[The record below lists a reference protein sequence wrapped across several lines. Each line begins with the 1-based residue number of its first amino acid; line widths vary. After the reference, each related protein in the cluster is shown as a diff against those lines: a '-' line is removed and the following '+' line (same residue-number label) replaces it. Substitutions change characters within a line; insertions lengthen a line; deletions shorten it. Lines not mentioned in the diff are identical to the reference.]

1 MTSTAMQGRHTISSF
16 VEHEHEELVAAL
28 DRIHRVAEELHGLPA
43 DRKAHSV
50 ADALRWV
57 DETLK
62 PHMAWE
68 ESWLCPEIDTRAQT
82 TWVTRLVRFDHRQ
95 IAHQADRLKAN
106 QSHLDRDPSREAEAE
121 VFADLLGLETLLRAD
136 LEREEYFLIPL
147 LETEAARWTPEW
159 RD

>member
-1 MTSTAMQGRHTISSF
+1 MTSTSTQGRHEISAF

-28 DRIHRVAEELHGLPA
+28 DGIHRVAEELAGLPA
-43 DRKAHSV
+43 DRKAKSIAKV
-50 ADALRWV
+50 LSWV

-62 PHMAWE
+62 PHLAWE

-95 IAHQADRLKAN
+95 IADQANRVKAH
-106 QSHLDRDPSREAEAE
+106 QSHIDHGPSGKAEAE
-121 VFADLLGLETLLRAD
+121 LFGDLLGLETLLRAD
-136 LEREEYFLIPL
+136 LEREEQFLMPL
-147 LETEAARWTPEW
+147 LANEADRWTPEW

>member
-1 MTSTAMQGRHTISSF
+1 MTSTSTQGLHTISAF
-16 VEHEHEELVAAL
+16 VEHEHEELVVAL
-28 DRIHRVAEELHGLPA
+28 DRIHRMAEELTDLPV
-43 DRKAHSV
+43 DRMANSV
-50 ADALRWV
+50 AKVLSWF

-95 IAHQADRLKAN
+95 IVHQANRLRAHK
-106 QSHLDRDPSREAEAE
+106 SHLDHGPSRETEAE
-121 VFADLLGLETLLRAD
+121 VFGDLLGLETLLRAD
-136 LEREEYFLIPL
+136 LEREEHFLIPL
-147 LETEAARWTPEW
+147 LETDAGRWTPEW